1 MGTVAERFQDG
12 GQVHAGRGGGG
23 SSASRRPLGTLGAP
37 YISRRVYKT
46 FFFFGSEGGSQA
58 SRDLWDL
65 EDTGRKKG
73 LVTG

>member
-1 MGTVAERFQDG
+1 MAAGTVAERFQDG

-46 FFFFGSEGGSQA
+46 FFF
-58 SRDLWDL
+58 L
-65 EDTGRKKG
+65 EVRVEAKHPETCGI
-73 LVTG
+73 